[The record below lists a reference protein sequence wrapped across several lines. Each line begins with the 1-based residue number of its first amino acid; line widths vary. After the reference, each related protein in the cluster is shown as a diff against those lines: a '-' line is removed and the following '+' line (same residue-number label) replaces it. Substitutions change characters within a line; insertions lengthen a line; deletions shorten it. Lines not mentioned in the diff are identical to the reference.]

1 MFFTYRRDNN
11 TPFVLM
17 PDALQL
23 DPMLMA
29 WLQGEHVLEIEA
41 ALLLRCGTEA
51 QAAAL
56 GAALCAR
63 RRIARAGARERR
75 AAVGVALGHARRALA
90 AVHRRAAQAR
100 RLIVAPRTADA
111 E

>member
-1 MFFTYRRDNN
+1 MQTLFTYRRDNN

-29 WLQGEHVLEIEA
+29 WLQGGHVLEIEA
-41 ALLLRCGTEA
+41 ALLLRCGAEA

-56 GAALCAR
+56 SAALCAR

-75 AAVGVALGHARRALA
+75 AAVACCMFVVRRVKIAGFTFI
-90 AVHRRAAQAR
+90 RA
-100 RLIVAPRTADA
+100 
-111 E
+111 